1 MTEEELRALIRRGE
15 DQRTEFKAAEA
26 DAVDIAR
33 AIVAMANSGGG
44 AILLGIGDDAELLG
58 LWYAQPPHINRH
70 MSTMPDLSAWR
81 QWVVNVSRHNCEPA
95 VPIGL
100 EHVAIEGRDI
110 LVVHVPDGQDKPYR
124 AIGRVYVRIDKEV
137 HEATREEVAR
147 LMVEAGRVQY
157 ERLPVPDG
165 ELGEL
170 DDALVR
176 DCFAEARRPPYPEY
190 AVERARLLV
199 NLGFAT
205 RHAGRVVPTV
215 AGLLLFGARPQDRLP
230 AATLKC
236 AFFYGLHQG
245 TQLRDRA
252 DVEGPLNRV
261 IDDGAAFVARNRRL
275 VPRMEG
281 IRRVDVPEYPDYSVR
296 EALANALAHRDWSL
310 EGAKVRLFVFDD
322 RLEIWSPGRLPPP
335 ITLERL
341 GYDQFSRNR
350 LIARV
355 LVERGYIEEV
365 GLGIRRIREEMAG
378 LGLPEPEFR
387 EDGFSFVITFRSIA
401 PREGAVPILPT
412 SNPFRALLERGE
424 INERQYRG
432 LRYLR
437 ERGAIRRREYVQ
449 LTGASERTAA
459 RDLTDLVE
467 RNLLEL
473 SGGRGRSTAYRLRE
487 NSGG

>member
-1 MTEEELRALIRRGE
+1 VTEAELRALIAGGE
-15 DQRTEFKAAEA
+15 GQRIEFKAAEA
-26 DAVDIAR
+26 DAADLAR
-33 AIVAMANSGGG
+33 ALTALANSGGG
-44 AILLGIGDDAELLG
+44 TLLLGVGDDGQVLG
-58 LWYAQPPHINRH
+58 LWYAQPAHISRNIR
-70 MSTMPDLSAWR
+70 TMPDLGAWR
-81 QWVVNVSRHNCEPA
+81 QFLVNLSRHNCEPA
-95 VPIGL
+95 VPIGV
-100 EHVAIEGRDI
+100 EHVAVEGHDV
-110 LVVHVPDGQDKPYR
+110 LAAHVPDGQDKPYR
-124 AIGRVYVRIDKEV
+124 ANGRVYVRVDAEV
-137 HEATREEVAR
+137 HEATREELAR
-147 LMVEAGRVQY
+147 LMVESGRVQH
-157 ERLPVPDG
+157 ERLPVPDAG
-165 ELGEL
+165 LSELE
-170 DDALVR
+170 DALVR
-176 DCFAEARRPPYPEY
+176 EYFAEVRRLPETKD
-190 AVERARLLV
+190 ADERARLLV

-215 AGLLLFGARPQDRLP
+215 AGLLLFGARPQDRIE

-236 AFFYGLHQG
+236 AFFYGQHQG

-252 DVEGPLNRV
+252 DVVGPLPRV

-310 EGAKVRLFVFDD
+310 EGAKVRLFLFDD

-365 GLGIRRIREEMAG
+365 GLGIRRMREEMAR
-378 LGLPEPEFR
+378 LELPEPEFR

-401 PREGAVPILPT
+401 PREGAVPVAPM
-412 SNPFRALLERGE
+412 SDAFRVLLERGE
-424 INERQYRG
+424 INERQHRG
-432 LRYLR
+432 LEYTR
-437 ERGAIRRREYVQ
+437 EHGTIQRSDYVQ
-449 LTGASERTAA
+449 LTGVSERTAL
-459 RDLTDLVE
+459 RDLVE
-467 RNLLEL
+467 LVEKNLVEP

-487 NSGG
+487 TGA

>member
-1 MTEEELRALIRRGE
+1 MTEEELRALLRRGE
-15 DQRTEFKAAEA
+15 GQRIEFKAAEA
-26 DAVDIAR
+26 DAADLAR
-33 AIVAMANSGGG
+33 AIAALANSGGG
-44 AILLGIGDDAELLG
+44 TLLLGVGDDGSLLG
-58 LWYAQPPHINRH
+58 LWYAQPPHITR
-70 MSTMPDLSAWR
+70 TIRTLPDLAAWR
-81 QWVVNVSRHNCEPA
+81 QFVVNVSRHNCEPA
-95 VPIGL
+95 VSIAV
-100 EHVAIEGRDI
+100 EHVAPAGRDI
-110 LVVHVPDGQDKPYR
+110 LAVHVPDGQDKPYR
-124 AIGRVYVRIDKEV
+124 ANGRVYVRIDTAV

-147 LMVEAGRVQY
+147 LMVESGRVQY
-157 ERLPVPDG
+157 ERLPVTDAA
-165 ELGEL
+165 LSEL

-176 DCFAEARRPPYPEY
+176 NYFTEGRRLPYPGD
-190 AVERARLLV
+190 AVERTRLLV

-205 RHAGRVVPTV
+205 QHAGRVVPTV
-215 AGLLLFGARPQDRLP
+215 AGLLLFGARPRDRLE

-236 AFFYGLHQG
+236 AFFYGPHQG

-252 DVEGPLNRV
+252 DVVGPLHRV
-261 IDDGAAFVARNRRL
+261 IDEGAAFVARNRRL

-310 EGAKVRLFVFDD
+310 EGAKVRLFLFDD

-355 LVERGYIEEV
+355 LVEQGYIEEV
-365 GLGIRRIREEMAG
+365 GLGIRRMREEMAS

-401 PREGAVPILPT
+401 PRERITPAD
-412 SNPFRALLERGE
+412 PFRALLERGE
-424 INERQYRG
+424 INERQHRG
-432 LRYLR
+432 LLYLR
-437 ERGAIRRREYVQ
+437 ERGAIQRRDYVQ
-449 LTGASERTAA
+449 VTGASERTAL
-459 RDLTDLVE
+459 RDLANLVE
-467 RNLLEL
+467 KGLVEP

-487 NSGG
+487 TGA